1 MKNILFALLALASAA
16 LAAYFL
22 FNFQHDKVANSNSLI
37 MGIIFALV
45 AIVFGG
51 LFMFGRVN
59 RHDEI
64 HITE

>member
-1 MKNILFALLALASAA
+1 MLFALLGLIAAA
-16 LAAYFL
+16 LAAYF
-22 FNFQHDKVANSNSLI
+22 FYNFQHDRAGNANSLI
-37 MGIIFALV
+37 IGIICAVV
-45 AIVFGG
+45 AVIFGG

>member
-1 MKNILFALLALASAA
+1 MKDLLFALLGLIAAA
-16 LAAYFL
+16 LAAYF
-22 FNFQHDKVANSNSLI
+22 FFDFQHDKVGNSSSLVL
-37 MGIIFALV
+37 GIILALV
-45 AIVFGG
+45 AVVFGG

>member
-1 MKNILFALLALASAA
+1 MKDMLFALLGLVAAA

-22 FNFQHDKVANSNSLI
+22 YDFQHNKVDNANSLI
-37 MGIIFALV
+37 IGIIFAVV

>member
-1 MKNILFALLALASAA
+1 MKDMLFALLGLIAAA
-16 LAAYFL
+16 LAAYF
-22 FNFQHDKVANSNSLI
+22 FFDFQNDKVDNSSSLYL
-37 MGIIFALV
+37 GIILALV
-45 AIVFGG
+45 AVVFGG